1 MTGWLPASIT
11 FTFTFTFT
19 LSGSVFMRA
28 FFSLLGLIVVLA
40 IVGVLIKTQMRS
52 PAASTRP
59 AAAASP
65 DMPVVP
71 VVTPANAKQVQDK
84 IKADI
89 ERSLQQAPRD
99 VPE

>member
-1 MTGWLPASIT
+1 
-11 FTFTFTFT
+11 
-19 LSGSVFMRA
+19 MRA
-28 FFSLLGLIVVLA
+28 VFSLLGIVIVLA

-52 PAASTRP
+52 PVTPPPSTV
-59 AAAASP
+59 ASP
-65 DMPVVP
+65 DLPAVP

>member
-1 MTGWLPASIT
+1 
-11 FTFTFTFT
+11 
-19 LSGSVFMRA
+19 
-28 FFSLLGLIVVLA
+28 
-40 IVGVLIKTQMRS
+40 
-52 PAASTRP
+52 
-59 AAAASP
+59 
-65 DMPVVP
+65 MPLVP